1 MAIDQ
6 SCCGLTLRTIKRAV
20 VISVAVPILM
30 FAAVS
35 CGRVTKLGQ
44 HGAVAAAFSY
54 SQQIGWLH
62 GPCLAISNPNLA
74 PGTPV
79 ALVIT
84 GKPQK
89 VQETRIQEQT
99 NSPMAC
105 QALMEGR
112 ATMNAKPGMSFYK
125 LESGSVGS
133 TDMGFGIVN
142 PPAKPS
148 LMNGLARVDLGQDGH
163 SEVFSSCA
171 TSEGIKF
178 AVWTDRAYQG
188 KPRWSGYYYLDYDTK
203 PTCP

>member
-1 MAIDQ
+1 MVIDQ
-6 SCCGLTLRTIKRAV
+6 NCCGLTLRTVRRAV
-20 VISVAVPILM
+20 AICVAVPILM

-35 CGRVTKLGQ
+35 CRRVGNLDQ
-44 HGAVAAAFSY
+44 HSAVGAGFSF

-62 GPCLAISNPNLA
+62 GPCLAIDSPNLA

-79 ALVIT
+79 SLVIA
-84 GKPQK
+84 GRPQK
-89 VQETRIQEQT
+89 VRETRIQEQT
-99 NSPMAC
+99 NSPAAC

-112 ATMNAKPGMSFYK
+112 AKLNAKPGMFFYK
-125 LESGSVGS
+125 LKSGSVGS
-133 TDMGFGIVN
+133 EDMGFGIVN

-148 LMNGLARVDLGQDGH
+148 LVNGLARVNLSQDGH

-188 KPRWSGYYYLDYDTK
+188 EPRWSGYYYLDYDTK